1 MEERKGTYNED
12 GEYVMTDEEALSEIK
27 KLKPLMQKLNNDEI
41 DAIFYVDEINDHL
54 KKLEPYYK
62 SKGRTVR
69 FINLPPEVRKDLEI
83 KAVLA
88 KERQERDEVWLK
100 MTKEERIKDY
110 EKTVEEATKF
120 AEKIGMNIYELKD
133 NDE

>member
-1 MEERKGTYNED
+1 MEERKGAYNED

-69 FINLPPEVRKDLEI
+69 FINLPPEGRKDLEI
-83 KAVLA
+83 KAIIA
-88 KERQERDEVWLK
+88 KERQERDEAWLK
-100 MTKEERIKDY
+100 MTDEEKLRNY
-110 EKTVEEATKF
+110 EKTVEEASKF
-120 AEKIGMNIYELKD
+120 AEKMGMNIYELKD
-133 NDE
+133 KDE

>member
-12 GEYVMTDEEALSEIK
+12 GEYVMTDEEAMAEFA
-27 KLKPLMQKLNNDEI
+27 KLEPLLDKYENDI
-41 DAIFYVDEINDHL
+41 DGIFYVDEINNRL
-54 KKLEPYYK
+54 KELEPYYK
-62 SKGRTVR
+62 SMGRTVR

-88 KERQERDEVWLK
+88 KERQERDEAWLK
-100 MTKEERIKDY
+100 MTDEEKLRDY
-110 EKTVEEATKF
+110 EKTVEEATKY

-133 NDE
+133 KDE

>member
-62 SKGRTVR
+62 SRGETVR
-69 FINLPPEVRKDLEI
+69 FINLPPEVRRNLET
-83 KAVLA
+83 KASIEMYRRE
-88 KERQERDEVWLK
+88 KEEKLSK
-100 MTKEERIKDY
+100 MTKEERIEY
-110 EKTVEEATKF
+110 RMQVARHATEF
-120 AEKIGMNIYELKD
+120 AKKMGMKIYDLKD
-133 NDE
+133 KDE